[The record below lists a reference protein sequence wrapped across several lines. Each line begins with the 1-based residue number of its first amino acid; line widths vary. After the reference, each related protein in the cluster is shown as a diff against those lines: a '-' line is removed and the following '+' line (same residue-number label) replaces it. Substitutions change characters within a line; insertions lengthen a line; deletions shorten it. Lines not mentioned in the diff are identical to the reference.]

1 MTSTSEDA
9 DPCPSSEQQEL
20 QEQPGEV
27 PPGFPGDSTSINGG
41 YNGDTRANGGFGA
54 VY

>member
-9 DPCPSSEQQEL
+9 DPCPSSEQQE
-20 QEQPGEV
+20 QTGDV
-27 PPGFPGDSTSINGG
+27 PPRFPGDSTSINGG
-41 YNGDTRANGGFGA
+41 YNGDTRANNGGFGA